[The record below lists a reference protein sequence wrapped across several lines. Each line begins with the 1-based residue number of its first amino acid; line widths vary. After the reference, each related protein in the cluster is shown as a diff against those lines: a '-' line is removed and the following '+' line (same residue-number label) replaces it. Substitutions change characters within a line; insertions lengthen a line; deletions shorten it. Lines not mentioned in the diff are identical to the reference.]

1 MSNYHS
7 SGRTISF
14 LIVPRGRKIYESP
27 RYMSIPQAVSQVLEI
42 EGTRQKGV
50 FSPDRTLAIALS
62 RVGGGEG
69 NEKIVCGTLAELLS
83 HPNEAFGEP
92 LHSLVIVGRRLH
104 PLEVEYAEYYA
115 VNRHSWR
122 ETASQVYGCALD

>member
-1 MSNYHS
+1 MS
-7 SGRTISF
+7 
-14 LIVPRGRKIYESP
+14 V
-27 RYMSIPQAVSQVLEI
+27 PQAVSQVLEI

-50 FSPDRTLAIALS
+50 FSLDRTLAIALS

-69 NEKIVCGTLAELLS
+69 NENIVCGPLQELIS
-83 HPNEAFGEP
+83 HPTEAFGEP

-104 PLEVEYAEYYA
+104 PLEVEYAKHYA
-115 VNRHSWR
+115 VNQHSWR